1 MCRSGATGLWQR
13 LGSSCWLPVTLQ
25 ALRGTSGELP
35 ASATVPGPD
44 KASDSSKPITEAKKA
59 AGGGSSDDK
68 PAGGGA
74 AKSATAA
81 ASGTAIMIEAS
92 DIEVMVRQNEDI
104 FKRMSGAAQ
113 RLASGMNALTKRAA
127 IRSETGAAQ

>member
-1 MCRSGATGLWQR
+1 VLTCGE
-13 LGSSCWLPVTLQ
+13 WLPLTLQ

-44 KASDSSKPITEAKKA
+44 KPSNSSKPVTEAKQAA
-59 AGGGSSDDK
+59 AGGKGDK

-74 AKSATAA
+74 ARSKTAA
-81 ASGTAIMIEAS
+81 DSGTAIMIEAS

-113 RLASGMNALTKRAA
+113 RLASGMNTLTKRAA